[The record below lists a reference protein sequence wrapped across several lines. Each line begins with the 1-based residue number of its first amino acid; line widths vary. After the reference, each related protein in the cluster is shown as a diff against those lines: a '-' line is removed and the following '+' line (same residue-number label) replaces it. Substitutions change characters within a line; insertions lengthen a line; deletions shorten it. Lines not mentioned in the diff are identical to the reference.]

1 MAKKNKSK
9 KSHKTQTKR
18 RVRPAIEKDSQTII
32 PSIQEQEQR
41 DGFDLKSLARLAEN
55 VWRLEG
61 RARRANDSTSWAD
74 PVIERLNDD
83 LRELGVEI
91 IDRLGTPYRDGET
104 MEKVHSDAPADWS
117 GPLVVTEV
125 ISPPIRIGGKII
137 EHGKVVVGPQVNE
150 TKEQD
155 HAG

>member
-1 MAKKNKSK
+1 MAKKQESK
-9 KSHKTQTKR
+9 KSQKNYIKR
-18 RVRPAIEKDSQTII
+18 RIRRAIRKESETGRSSMPEQKD
-32 PSIQEQEQR
+32 
-41 DGFDLKSLARLAEN
+41 GNVGLKTLARLAED
-55 VWRLEG
+55 VWRLAG

-74 PVIERLNDD
+74 PVIERLHDD

-117 GPLVVTEV
+117 GSLVVIEV
-125 ISPPIRIGGKII
+125 ISPPIRIGGKLI
-137 EHGKVVVGPQVNE
+137 EHGKVVVGPQINE
-150 TKEQD
+150 TKERE

>member
-1 MAKKNKSK
+1 MAKKKKGKGSK
-9 KSHKTQTKR
+9 HAKPVSFPVPQFLGKRLGGSADTAASH
-18 RVRPAIEKDSQTII
+18 
-32 PSIQEQEQR
+32 
-41 DGFDLKSLARLAEN
+41 DGFDAKCLARLAEN
-55 VWRLEG
+55 IWRLEG
-61 RARRANDSTSWAD
+61 RARRATDSTAWAD
-74 PVIERLNDD
+74 PVIERLNDN

-125 ISPPIRIGGKII
+125 ISPPIRIGGKLI
-137 EHGKVVVGPQVNE
+137 EHGKVVVGPQTNE